1 MVQAASRCVKD
12 REDGRW
18 YGCVRGGWALEDVS
32 HLDDALV
39 MLGRAVGKLSIGRA
53 VMWKLSNNHCHG
65 HGSWVQC
72 RVLRLNGRAI
82 RDRRLSC

>member
-18 YGCVRGGWALEDVS
+18 YGCVRGGWALEGVS

-53 VMWKLSNNHCHG
+53 VMWNY
-65 HGSWVQC
+65 
-72 RVLRLNGRAI
+72 RTTIATTM
-82 RDRRLSC
+82 DRGFSVECCG